1 MAQTSIRLAE
11 WESLTPGPG
20 TKPDNVFLE
29 DDAEVQGFG
38 KQLTKSEMSQV
49 SELRNGLLLRA
60 SSYVGRIRLGG
71 LQITVTPKVEGK
83 SFPVEQAIY
92 KQAGAGRYHSHLS
105 QRLYLPRLVGE
116 KALRR
121 PDYRSV

>member
-1 MAQTSIRLAE
+1 MAQTSIHLAE

-29 DDAEVQGFG
+29 DDAEVQELG
-38 KQLTKSEMSQV
+38 KQLTKSDMSQV

-83 SFPVEQAIY
+83 SFPVEQAMY
-92 KQAGAGRYHSHLS
+92 KQAGARRYHSHLS
-105 QRLYLPRLVGE
+105 QRLYFPG
-116 KALRR
+116 
-121 PDYRSV
+121 S

>member
-1 MAQTSIRLAE
+1 MAQTSIHLAE

-29 DDAEVQGFG
+29 DDAEVQELG
-38 KQLTKSEMSQV
+38 KQLTKSEMLQV

-83 SFPVEQAIY
+83 SFPVEQAMY
-92 KQAGAGRYHSHLS
+92 KQAGARRYHSHLS
-105 QRLYLPRLVGE
+105 QRLYLPRVVGE
-116 KALRR
+116 KALRH